1 MPGSF
6 TLTTACLADGN
17 PGPGEATKLPA
28 KVLVI
33 AVSPCDPGHYLPLMN
48 IFFSAQKS
56 EVPLDVCTVGAP
68 GGEASAVFQQGT
80 ALTGGVQMQTAE
92 PDSLLQLLLV
102 SPPSLHLNPHP
113 HQQRRPCAH
122 ADAQTSCVRNH
133 TQMRAPR
140 LAHFAEFS
148 PQWQSWWTYSCLS
161 PAPVHDTSAHYER
174 HPFLR
179 YSLPH
184 CLRLHSPSALF
195 HCFCLHA
202 VCLPHDRQSQGGIGV
217 TTGAHHR
224 LPGHLSVPLTAG
236 HHWSRLLRLPF
247 EWVFC
252 HLSNCLLTPG

>member
-1 MPGSF
+1 MPGPF

-113 HQQRRPCAH
+113 HQPRRPSAH

-140 LAHFAEFS
+140 LAHFAELS

-161 PAPVHDTSAHYER
+161 PSPVHDTSATHSTL
-174 HPFLR
+174 FFATLLAAALTVGFV
-179 YSLPH
+179 SLLLLACSLSSSRPAKPGRNWCH
-184 CLRLHSPSALF
+184 HRRPS
-195 HCFCLHA
+195 
-202 VCLPHDRQSQGGIGV
+202 S
-217 TTGAHHR
+217 TTGPLVCATHSR
-224 LPGHLSVPLTAG
+224 SPLVTSAPFAFRVGLLPSVKLPAD
-236 HHWSRLLRLPF
+236 SRLI
-247 EWVFC
+247 
-252 HLSNCLLTPG
+252 